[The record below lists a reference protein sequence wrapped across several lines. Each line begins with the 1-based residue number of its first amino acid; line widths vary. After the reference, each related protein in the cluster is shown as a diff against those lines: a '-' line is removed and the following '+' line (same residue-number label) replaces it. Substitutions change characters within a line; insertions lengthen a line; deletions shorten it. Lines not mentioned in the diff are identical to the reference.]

1 MKLLTKSTLLIATL
15 SLFLFFI
22 MGIIFFQVLKNISL
36 SGLNRELG
44 DLKELMVDIL
54 RENRGEGLERFETL
68 PGIDSLTV
76 WQLDREVHEGDLFGD
91 TLMFDSKEEQ
101 YKTYRYLQF
110 EEDLEGLGYQ
120 VKIYKS
126 TNPTD
131 LLVERVTLMMTLMVI
146 LFLAGIF
153 ILNRV
158 IFASLWKDFFEA
170 IAKLKL
176 FETTK
181 EPVVLGEQD
190 IEEFDELKRVLEDM
204 TRRLA
209 RDYRELKEYTD
220 HTTHELQ
227 TPLAVIKSKTELLIQ
242 SENLGAEEMKCL
254 QAINTS
260 IQQLSR
266 LNATLTLLTRIEN
279 RQFTEKDEIKLST
292 LLDRHLELLEEHM
305 GLRGIEVIRKTT
317 DHLVLQMDQGLA
329 DLLIANLLKNAI
341 VHNVEGGSILLETR
355 ANSLIIKNDGPPLQF
370 DQEELFTRFVRD
382 TTQSGNLGLGLSLV
396 KKVCDTYNFSLNY
409 SYDNQQHTFTV
420 HFSV

>member
-22 MGIIFFQVLKNISL
+22 MGIIFFQVLKNISI
-36 SGLNRELG
+36 SDLNRELG
-44 DLKELMVDIL
+44 DLKEVVVGYMKDEQGKELK
-54 RENRGEGLERFETL
+54 EL
-68 PGIDSLTV
+68 PGIDSLSV
-76 WQLDREVHEGDLFGD
+76 RKLERASGAGDLFSD
-91 TLMFDSKEEQ
+91 TLMFDSNDEQ
-101 YKTYRYLQF
+101 YKTYRYIQF
-110 EEDLEGLGYQ
+110 EMETEGRSFL

-131 LLVERVTLMMTLMVI
+131 LLVERVTLMITLMVI
-146 LFLAGIF
+146 LFLTGIF

-170 IAKLKL
+170 LDKLKQ

-209 RDYRELKEYTD
+209 KDYRELKEYTD

-260 IQQLSR
+260 VQQLSR
-266 LNATLTLLTRIEN
+266 LNATLTLITRIEN
-279 RQFTEKDEIKLST
+279 RQFTEKEEIKLND
-292 LLDRHLELLEEHM
+292 LLDRHLELLEEHIV
-305 GLRGIEVIRKTT
+305 LREIHVIRKYEGNM
-317 DHLVLQMDQGLA
+317 LLLMDQGLA
-329 DLLIANLLKNAI
+329 DLMIANLLKNAI
-341 VHNVEGGSILLETR
+341 IHNVEGGSIVVKTRNETLTLQ
-355 ANSLIIKNDGPPLQF
+355 NGGPPLQF
-370 DQEELFTRFVRD
+370 GEEELFTRFVRD
-382 TTQSGNLGLGLSLV
+382 TMRSGNFGLGLSLV
-396 KKVCDTYNFSLNY
+396 KKVCEFYNFSISY
-409 SYDNQQHTFTV
+409 SYENQQHTFV
-420 HFSV
+420 LQLKP

>member
-22 MGIIFFQVLKNISL
+22 MGIIFFQVLKNISI
-36 SGLNRELG
+36 SDLNRELG
-44 DLKELMVDIL
+44 DLKEVVVDYMKDEQGKEL
-54 RENRGEGLERFETL
+54 KEL
-68 PGIDSLTV
+68 PGIDSLSV
-76 WQLDREVHEGDLFGD
+76 RKLDRATGAGDIFSD
-91 TLMFDSKEEQ
+91 TLMFDSKDEQ

-110 EEDLEGLGYQ
+110 ETETEGRSFL

-131 LLVERVTLMMTLMVI
+131 LLVERVTLMITLMVI
-146 LFLAGIF
+146 LFLTGIF

-158 IFASLWKDFFEA
+158 IFASLWKDFFKA
-170 IAKLKL
+170 LDKLKQ

-209 RDYRELKEYTD
+209 KDYRELKEYTD

-260 IQQLSR
+260 VQQLSR
-266 LNATLTLLTRIEN
+266 LNATLTLITRIEN
-279 RQFTEKDEIKLST
+279 RQFTEKEEIKLND
-292 LLDRHLELLEEHM
+292 LLDRHLELLDEHI
-305 GLRGIEVIRKTT
+305 GLRGIKVVRKYEGNMM
-317 DHLVLQMDQGLA
+317 LIMDQGLA
-329 DLLIANLLKNAI
+329 DLMIANLLKNAI
-341 VHNVEGGSILLETR
+341 VHNVEGGSIVVETR
-355 ANSLIIKNDGPPLQF
+355 DETLTIQNDGPPLQF
-370 DQEELFTRFVRD
+370 GEEELFTRFVRD
-382 TTQSGNLGLGLSLV
+382 TTRSGNFGLGLSLV
-396 KKVCDTYNFSLNY
+396 KKVCEFYNFSINY
-409 SYDNQQHTFTV
+409 CYENQQHTFV
-420 HFSV
+420 LQLKV